1 MRTVLADFHVHTLL
15 SPCAEIEMT
24 PHHIVMRAAEFG
36 IGAVAIT
43 DHNASANVEAAL
55 TAGERYGVKVFPGME
70 VECLE
75 EAHIVVLFDTL
86 EQINAW
92 QKIVDE
98 HMSGLLN
105 NAEKFGGQF
114 VVDDDDNFL
123 YEEKRLLHAPLQMT
137 AAQVVAQ
144 AEVLGGIS
152 IAAHIDR
159 PSYSILGQL
168 GFIEPDFGFTAAEI
182 SAAGWNASMQTK
194 LQRLAGFLPYVTD
207 SDAHNILDFVQG
219 PKNILNVEALTVA
232 ELKLALT
239 GSEGRICQP
248 GQFADISQLEYTK

>member
-1 MRTVLADFHVHTLL
+1 MHSILADFHIHTLL

-43 DHNASANVEAAL
+43 DHNASANALAAVK
-55 TAGERYGVKVFPGME
+55 AGERYGVKVFPGME

-86 EQINAW
+86 KQLNAW
-92 QKIVDE
+92 QQLVDGQ
-98 HMSGLLN
+98 MNGLLN

-114 VVDDDDNFL
+114 VVDDDDNFIR
-123 YEEKRLLHAPLQMT
+123 EEERLLLAPLRMT
-137 AAQVVAQ
+137 AAEVVRE
-144 AEVLGGIS
+144 AEHLGGMS

-159 PSYSILGQL
+159 PSYSIVGQL
-168 GFIEPDFGFTAAEI
+168 GFIEPDFGFAAAEI
-182 SAAGWNASMQTK
+182 SAAGWRASKQSK
-194 LQRLAGFLPYVTD
+194 LQRVAGYLPFVTD
-207 SDAHNILDFVQG
+207 SDAHNIMDFVQG
-219 PKNILNVEALTVA
+219 PKNLITVEELTIA

-239 GSEGRICQP
+239 NSSGRSWKAGCY
-248 GQFADISQLEYTK
+248 ADFEDK